1 MSSLPPLQ
9 HVSVNGYNLRSASKE
24 QTHLAS
30 AGAEVAQKFATL
42 TRNPMNIFTCWENGN
57 DTFSNF
63 LFYYVTARNHSQ
75 ETNVYVITT
84 AEEIDYLL
92 AHCGIDPTIV
102 SGQMVQH
109 KVDILRMGLLAR
121 YGGAWI
127 DGTTLF
133 YANVVRARIAQWLGK
148 RYTFITPH
156 RGGMQYILSEQFIN
170 GFYDSR
176 GHWHPFEVFPRDALR
191 RLATAAPHFMFGA
204 ENWFLWAHPDSDL
217 ADQWLVKSVN
227 QLSSRRSLPELVLEN
242 LGWDTSREPEVKG
255 FSVNANGYFWVSTV
269 FASLFK
275 GDHFDREAD
284 HLDALV
290 AMTPIATFPK
300 PFYKGNDVLMQF
312 HFDAHN
318 MCLHWP
324 GFQQDGGP
332 LIKKMV
338 SACRG
343 AIKTSVWD
351 KLVHLYSL
359 FNPLPDDKEMR
370 IVLEKRLLAEFL
382 DRHAMRQPTYDDV
395 RIIDDAVREEFN
407 SA

>member
-9 HVSVNGYNLRSASKE
+9 HVSANGYNLRSASKE
-24 QTHLAS
+24 RTHLDS

-42 TRNPMNIFTCWENGN
+42 ARNPMNIFTCWKDG
-57 DTFSNF
+57 DDAFSNF
-63 LFYYVTARNHSQ
+63 LFYYVTARNHSR
-75 ETNVYVITT
+75 EANVYVITT

-92 AHCGIDPTIV
+92 VHCGIDPTIV

-109 KVDILRMGLLAR
+109 RVDILRMGLLAR

-133 YANVVRARIAQWLGK
+133 NANVVRARIEEWLGK
-148 RYTFITPH
+148 QYTFITPH
-156 RGGMQYILSEQFIN
+156 RGGMQFILGEQFIN
-170 GFYDSR
+170 GYYASDGS
-176 GHWHPFEVFPRDALR
+176 WHPFLSFPRDALR

-217 ADQWLVKSVN
+217 AEQWLVKSVN
-227 QLSSRRSLPELVLEN
+227 QLSSGRSLPELVIEN

-255 FSVNANGYFWVSTV
+255 FSASFEGYFWVSTV

-275 GDHFDREAD
+275 GDHFDREAE
-284 HLDALV
+284 HIDAL
-290 AMTPIATFPK
+290 AARTPIATFPK

-312 HFDAHN
+312 HFDFHN

-324 GFQQDGGP
+324 GYRQDGGP
-332 LIKKMV
+332 IIKKMV
-338 SACRG
+338 SSCRR
-343 AIKTSVWD
+343 AIKNNVWH

-359 FNPLPDDKEMR
+359 SNTLPNDKETR

-382 DRHAMRQPTYDDV
+382 ERQAMRQPTYYDV
-395 RIIDDAVREEFN
+395 QIIGDAVREEFN